1 VLSGLRRE
9 ARNFRNSASFLGSNV
24 SGSNA
29 SKSLRAS
36 GELLSNTL
44 PSILNCC
51 FMLKQKDGTAVLH
64 LHRCLR
70 PWHTS
75 ETTEW
80 VGRDPC

>member
-1 VLSGLRRE
+1 
-9 ARNFRNSASFLGSNV
+9 
-24 SGSNA
+24 
-29 SKSLRAS
+29 
-36 GELLSNTL
+36 
-44 PSILNCC
+44 
-51 FMLKQKDGTAVLH
+51 MLKQKDGTAVLH